1 MKKKMMLLLMPVYL
15 LCGGLTAQEPTI
27 LLLGTTHQFNDTIDV
42 FGDIRNQIKD
52 FAPDVICIE
61 NIPTWDT
68 LSLNNIWSKTLPVA
82 ARLRQEQ
89 KLETAN
95 LPSRQDQLLEA
106 IQSNPESP
114 RLHAQLANVYY
125 AQHNFYNAYYHWF
138 ELARLLEKTDKVDP
152 ALIPQL
158 ALDSIYLRV
167 AKRQSTTE
175 FGHIVFPVAS
185 DLAIHHL
192 ESIDE
197 RGEDPAF
204 QKHTK
209 KLFKRLI
216 FNLKIFKAMK
226 IYKKEQKKLIDAP
239 GNEVMAYL
247 NSEAFRTF
255 LDGVI
260 EELPTRW
267 SRSKKTRELI
277 RLWEERNERMA
288 DRIEDVIEVK
298 RPERVLVVFGAAHVP
313 AVKRYLDQAERYKV
327 LTFDEWGK

>member
-1 MKKKMMLLLMPVYL
+1 MMKMKLLLMPLYL

-27 LLLGTTHQFNDTIDV
+27 LLLGTTHQFTDTLDV
-42 FGDIRNQIKD
+42 FADIRNRIKD

-68 LSLNNIWSKTLPVA
+68 LSLQNIWSDILPVA
-82 ARLRQEQ
+82 ARLRKEQE
-89 KLETAN
+89 LETVD
-95 LPSRQDQLLEA
+95 LSSLQDHLLDA
-106 IQSNPESP
+106 IQTKPKDP
-114 RLHAQLANVYY
+114 ALRAQLANTYY

-138 ELARLLEKTDKVDP
+138 ELARLLGQTDKVDQ
-152 ALIPQL
+152 ALIPHL

-167 AKRQSTTE
+167 AQRHTKTE
-175 FGHIVFPVAS
+175 FGHIVFPVAAE
-185 DLAIHHL
+185 LGMHHL

-239 GNEVMAYL
+239 GDEAMAYL

-255 LDGVI
+255 LGGVI

-277 RLWEERNERMA
+277 RLWEERNRRMA
-288 DRIEDVIEVK
+288 DRIESVIEAK
-298 RPERVLVVFGAAHVP
+298 RPKRVLVVFGAAHVP
-313 AVKRYLDQAERYKV
+313 AVKRYLDQAGRYKV
-327 LTFDEWGK
+327 LTFDKWGK